1 MTTTQPTTIEDLVR
15 KNRTCRRFYE
25 NQAVTGDTLW
35 QLVNLAR
42 LSASAANRQPLK
54 YILSWEKKHNQLIF
68 PCLAWAG
75 YLTEWKGP
83 RAGERPAAYILITG
97 DTTITDNFWC
107 DHGIAAQSI
116 LLGAREMGLAGCMI
130 GAFNEKKLRT
140 GLAIPDH
147 LALLLVI
154 ALGKPKEK
162 VVIEEIGP
170 DNDIR
175 YWRDRSGVHHV
186 PKRKL
191 EDIIVPSA
199 R

>member
-25 NQAVTGDTLW
+25 NQPVNRGTLCH
-35 QLVNLAR
+35 LVNLAR

-54 YILSWEKKHNQLIF
+54 YILSWEKKRNQVIF

-83 RAGERPAAYILITG
+83 KAGERPAAYIIITG

-130 GAFNEKKLRT
+130 GAVNEKKLRA

-154 ALGKPKEK
+154 ALGKPKEQ
-162 VVIEEIGP
+162 VVIEEVGP

-191 EDIIVPSA
+191 GDIILP
-199 R
+199 